1 MKTANPGRTGRQ
13 GAWLRVAL
21 LATTLGFLGGC
32 GDDLDE
38 LQSRVDEIR
47 SAPGTG
53 IEPLPEVKPYETF
66 DYAAGEERSPFE
78 PGMSPAAN
86 APNAIRPDYSRPRE
100 FLEQFSLD
108 TLRMVGTVKLQGRL
122 YGLVQSRDGLVH
134 RVLPGNRLGQADGR
148 ITAIDEDKISLTEI
162 VPDGMG
168 GFIERPA
175 ALALSE

>member
-1 MKTANPGRTGRQ
+1 MSTSHRRKNGRSRLVLLACT
-13 GAWLRVAL
+13 LAL
-21 LATTLGFLGGC
+21 LAGC

-38 LQSRVDEIR
+38 LQSQVDEIK

-53 IEPLPEVKPYETF
+53 IEPLPEVKPSETF
-66 DYAAGEERSPFE
+66 DYAALDQRSPFE
-78 PGMSPAAN
+78 PGMAPAAN
-86 APNAIRPDYSRPRE
+86 APNAIRPDQNRPRE

-108 TLRMVGTVKLQGRL
+108 TLRMVGTVRLQGRL
-122 YGLVQSRDGLVH
+122 YGLVQTRDGLVH
-134 RVLPGNRLGQADGR
+134 RVLPGNHLGQADGR
-148 ITAIDEDKISLTEI
+148 ITGIEDGKISLIEI

>member
-1 MKTANPGRTGRQ
+1 MAHSTRYSRHARFAPS
-13 GAWLRVAL
+13 AL
-21 LATTLGFLGGC
+21 LACSMMLLGGC
-32 GDDLDE
+32 GNDLDE
-38 LQSRVDEIR
+38 LQVKVDEIKN
-47 SAPGTG
+47 APGTG

-66 DYAAGEERSPFE
+66 DYAASEERSPFV
-78 PGMSPAAN
+78 PGMSANAN
-86 APNAIRPDYSRPRE
+86 APNAIRPDSNRPRE

-122 YGLVQSRDGLVH
+122 YGLVQTKDGLVH
-134 RVLPGNRLGQADGR
+134 RVTPGNHLGQADGR
-148 ITAIDEDKISLTEI
+148 IEAIDEGKISLIEI

>member
-1 MKTANPGRTGRQ
+1 MTMMAQPPAVRRRSP
-13 GAWLRVAL
+13 ARLAL
-21 LATTLGFLGGC
+21 LACTLALLGGC

-38 LQSRVDEIR
+38 LQAKVDEIK

-53 IEPLPEVKPYETF
+53 IEPLPEVKPYETYE
-66 DYAAGEERSPFE
+66 YAAADQRSPFE
-78 PGMSPAAN
+78 PGMSVNAN
-86 APNAIRPDYSRPRE
+86 APNAVRPDSSRPRE

-108 TLRMVGTVKLQGRL
+108 TLRMVGTVKLKGRL
-122 YGLVQSRDGLVH
+122 FGLVQTKDGLVH
-134 RVLPGNRLGQADGR
+134 RVLPGNHLGQSDGR
-148 ITAIDEDKISLTEI
+148 ITSIEEGKISLIEI